1 MATNTQ
7 KHSIIGRLLIFVVFF
22 LSTITASHFLTRY
35 SFSNLEKYQ
44 IVVNKASE
52 INDLADQVVYHA
64 NLVVDSKN
72 LVDARNAQTKLAD
85 NLAEYQVV
93 LDLLKSGGKEE
104 IAGEN
109 VNLPACEPSLK
120 PQLAKIEEIWSI
132 YKTQSEFI
140 IHTEITQSFIANE
153 AQALDTRT
161 RIIEKVNYLNTN
173 RLRLLTLQKKFT
185 DSYFALSRQQ
195 KDNANNWL
203 WGLWLMNMSLIAVGA
218 WLIMYW
224 VVQPLRQI
232 SVVAHKISEGDLTQH
247 VQYNRENEVGEVA
260 IALNNMVQKIRSAT
274 DFIRNI
280 EEGNLD
286 VSYKDDEPSLNGNG
300 LKLAQA
306 NSDVKRDALATALIN
321 MRERMKTVAM
331 EESERNWATRGLA
344 MFGEILQDYH
354 DTTEMLAYEVISNLV
369 RYMEANQGA
378 IFLVNDETM
387 NKNREGGEPET
398 YLDLIAAYAYSKRKY
413 VMKRVLPGEGLV
425 GQSFKDA
432 DVIYIS
438 DIPADYADITSGLGG
453 AQPNSILVVPLKLS
467 DRVYGVVEIASF
479 YTIPN

>member
-120 PQLAKIEEIWSI
+120 PQLLKIEELWSI

-153 AQALDTRT
+153 AQALDIRT
-161 RIIEKVNYLNTN
+161 RIVEKVNYLNTN
-173 RLRLLTLQKKFT
+173 R
-185 DSYFALSRQQ
+185 
-195 KDNANNWL
+195 
-203 WGLWLMNMSLIAVGA
+203 
-218 WLIMYW
+218 
-224 VVQPLRQI
+224 
-232 SVVAHKISEGDLTQH
+232 
-247 VQYNRENEVGEVA
+247 
-260 IALNNMVQKIRSAT
+260 
-274 DFIRNI
+274 
-280 EEGNLD
+280 
-286 VSYKDDEPSLNGNG
+286 
-300 LKLAQA
+300 
-306 NSDVKRDALATALIN
+306 
-321 MRERMKTVAM
+321 
-331 EESERNWATRGLA
+331 
-344 MFGEILQDYH
+344 
-354 DTTEMLAYEVISNLV
+354 V
-369 RYMEANQGA
+369 R
-378 IFLVNDETM
+378 
-387 NKNREGGEPET
+387 
-398 YLDLIAAYAYSKRKY
+398 
-413 VMKRVLPGEGLV
+413 
-425 GQSFKDA
+425 
-432 DVIYIS
+432 
-438 DIPADYADITSGLGG
+438 
-453 AQPNSILVVPLKLS
+453 
-467 DRVYGVVEIASF
+467 
-479 YTIPN
+479 